1 MPEMYGTHHTK
12 MIVLL
17 RHDDQAQV
25 IIHTAN
31 LIPKDWTNMTQAVW
45 RSPLLPI
52 QLSEA
57 SQPLS
62 DPPIGSGHRFKID
75 FLNYLSAYDRR
86 RAICKPLIEQLTKYD
101 FSKIRGALI
110 GSVPGRHSA
119 ESDGSTKWGWQALRY
134 ALNSVPVQQGGHPEV
149 VIQISSIATLG
160 QTNQWLEKT
169 FFKSLS
175 ASKSQRLPVPAYKII
190 FPTADEIRRSL
201 DGYQSGSSIHARINS
216 PAQIKQ
222 FQYLKP
228 LLHHWAGDVVEQA
241 SGMALHSLSR
251 NHNST
256 NYRQLLLRKC
266 RTPVGNGQPR
276 T

>member
-17 RHDDQAQV
+17 RHDSQAQI

-31 LIPKDWTNMTQAVW
+31 LIPKDWANMTQAVW

-52 QLSEA
+52 QPSEA
-57 SQPLS
+57 PQLPS

-75 FLNYLSAYDRR
+75 FLNYLSAYDKRR
-86 RAICKPLIEQLTKYD
+86 LICKPLIEQLTKYD

-110 GSVPGRHSA
+110 GSVPGRHPT
-119 ESDGSTKWGWQALRY
+119 EPDGGTQWGWQALRR
-134 ALNSVPVQQGGHPEV
+134 ALNAVPVHQGGRPEV
-149 VIQISSIATLG
+149 VVQISSIATLG

-175 ASKSQRLPVPAYKII
+175 TSNSQRSPVPAYKII

-201 DGYQSGSSIHARINS
+201 DGYRSGSSIHTKINS

-228 LLHHWAGDVVEQA
+228 LLHHWAGDVVQRA
-241 SGMALHSLSR
+241 SGMALRSD
-251 NHNST
+251 T
-256 NYRQLLLRKC
+256 
-266 RTPVGNGQPR
+266 
-276 T
+276 